1 MPHAMVKGR
10 HAFCV
15 PQQIDSVRRSQTGDS
30 FLQYFLRKAL
40 LRALASG
47 DLGVFPR
54 NSPT

>member
-30 FLQYFLRKAL
+30 FLQYFLPQSFVAC
-40 LRALASG
+40 SG
-47 DLGVFPR
+47 VR
-54 NSPT
+54 VT